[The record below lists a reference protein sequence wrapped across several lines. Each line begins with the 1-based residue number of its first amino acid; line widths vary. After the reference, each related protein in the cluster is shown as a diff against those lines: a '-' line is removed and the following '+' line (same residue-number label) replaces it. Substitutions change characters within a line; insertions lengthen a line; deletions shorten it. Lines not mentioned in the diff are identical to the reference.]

1 MKNSKL
7 IRNYLKP
14 FRKEYIFLLFV
25 VIITSLANMI
35 NPFLSGKLV
44 DELAGNKNLSLLLSI
59 PVIMF
64 FVVVIKGALN
74 YFYQMRF
81 EKISQT
87 VSLNLKSDLY
97 KKLLD
102 LDFYYYNNTDTGEIM
117 TLMTND
123 VGTIKDCISSMVY
136 TILSNLSL
144 FIFAIISMGIV
155 NLPLTALMFIVCPFI
170 VFLTFKMNTKL
181 AKPFFEI
188 RDSYAKL
195 NSVIEENLSGNKT
208 VRAFHRGD
216 YERKKFNVE
225 NTNYKNKNLKIASI
239 IAQYISL
246 IEMFSN
252 FLSLILL
259 LFGGI
264 FIIKGSMTI
273 GDLTIF
279 SSLIW
284 ALNTP
289 ISVISSSLN
298 NIQRFIT
305 SYSKINELL
314 NYKCKINNSENP
326 IPFTGMNET
335 IVFDNVSFKFG
346 DTYLLKNISFEA
358 KAGEQIGIIGSTGC
372 GKTTLAN
379 LICRF
384 YDPSEGNIFI
394 DGKNIK
400 DFDLKLFHKSIGIS
414 MQNPFLFSET
424 IKTNICYG
432 NPSAYDSEIEEVA
445 KTSQIHNFIDSLPDK
460 YETIIGEKGVGLS
473 GGQKQ
478 RISLARTLLTKPSIL
493 ILDDTTSAIDVVTES
508 KIQKALRKNE
518 NRTTF
523 VISNRISSVQNSDI
537 ILVLSQGK
545 IIEQGTHDE
554 LIQNGGYYYDTYKQQ
569 MDNIS
574 EKVGV

>member
-1 MKNSKL
+1 MKNLKL
-7 IRNYLKP
+7 LFNYLKP
-14 FRKEYIFLLFV
+14 FKKKYIFLLFV
-25 VIITSLANMI
+25 VIITSLSNMI
-35 NPFLSGKLV
+35 NPFLSGRLV
-44 DELAGNKNLSLLLSI
+44 DELASNKNLSLLLTL

-64 FVVVIKGALN
+64 LVVIIKGALN
-74 YFYQMRF
+74 YFYQMQF
-81 EKISQT
+81 EKISQK

-102 LDFYYYNNTDTGEIM
+102 LDFYYYNSTNTGEIM

-123 VGTIKDCISSMVY
+123 VGTIKECISSMIY

-144 FIFAIISMGIV
+144 FVFAIISMGIV
-155 NLPLTALMFIVCPFI
+155 NLPLTLLMVIICPFI
-170 VFLTFKMNTKL
+170 LYLTFKMNTSL
-181 AKPFFEI
+181 ATPFYEI
-188 RDSYAKL
+188 RDCYAKL

-208 VRAFHRGD
+208 VRAFNRGD
-216 YERKKFNVE
+216 YEIKKFNIE
-225 NTNYKNKNLKIASI
+225 NNDYKSKNLKVATI
-239 IAQYISL
+239 IAKYISL

-259 LFGGI
+259 LVGGI
-264 FIIKGSMTI
+264 FIIRGYMTI
-273 GDLTIF
+273 GDLTVF

-289 ISVISSSLN
+289 INVISSSLN
-298 NIQRFIT
+298 NMQRFIT
-305 SYSKINELL
+305 SYSKISELF
-314 NYKCKINNSENP
+314 NYKCKVKNIENP
-326 IPFTGMNET
+326 IPFSGMNKS
-335 IVFDNVSFKFG
+335 IVFNNVSFKLD

-358 KAGEQIGIIGSTGC
+358 KAGTQIGIIGSTGC

-432 NPSAYDSEIEEVA
+432 NPSASDDEIESVA
-445 KTSQIHNFIDSLPDK
+445 KIAQIHDFIDSLPDK

-478 RISLARTLLTKPSIL
+478 RLSLARTLLTKPSVL
-493 ILDDTTSAIDVVTES
+493 VLDDTTSAIDVVTEN
-508 KIQKALRKNE
+508 KIQEALRKNE
-518 NRTTF
+518 SRTTF

-554 LIQNGGYYYDTYKQQ
+554 LINNGGYYYDTYKQQ
-569 MDNIS
+569 MDNLL

>member
-1 MKNSKL
+1 MKNSKFIL
-7 IRNYLKP
+7 NYLKP
-14 FRKEYIFLLFV
+14 FKKKYIFLLFV
-25 VIITSLANMI
+25 VIITSLTNMI
-35 NPFLSGKLV
+35 NPFLSGRFV
-44 DELAGNKNLSLLLSI
+44 DELAGNKNLSLLLTL

-64 FVVVIKGALN
+64 LVVIIKGALN
-74 YFYQMRF
+74 YFYQMQF
-81 EKISQT
+81 EKISQK

-102 LDFYYYNNTDTGEIM
+102 LDFYYYNTTNTGETM

-123 VGTIKDCISSMVY
+123 VGTIKECISSMIY

-144 FIFAIISMGIV
+144 FAFAIISMGIV
-155 NLPLTALMFIVCPFI
+155 NLPLTLLMFMICPFI
-170 VFLTFKMNTKL
+170 LFLTFKMNTKL

-188 RDSYAKL
+188 RDCYAKL

-216 YERKKFNVE
+216 YEIKKFDVE
-225 NTNYKNKNLKIASI
+225 NKNYKNKNLKIAFI
-239 IAQYISL
+239 IAKYISL

-264 FIIKGSMTI
+264 FVIKGHMTI

-289 ISVISSSLN
+289 INVIPSSLN

-305 SYSKINELL
+305 SYSKISEIL
-314 NYKCKINNSENP
+314 NYKCKINNIENP
-326 IPFTGMNET
+326 IPFSGMHES

-346 DTYLLKNISFEA
+346 DTYLLKNISFKA

-432 NPSAYDSEIEEVA
+432 NPSASDNEIESVA
-445 KTSQIHNFIDSLPDK
+445 KIAQIHDFIDSLPDK

-478 RISLARTLLTKPSIL
+478 RISLARTLLTKPSVL
-493 ILDDTTSAIDVVTES
+493 ILDDTTSAIDVMTES
-508 KIQKALRKNE
+508 KIQNALKKNE

-554 LIQNGGYYYDTYKQQ
+554 LINNGGYYYDTYEQQ
-569 MDNIS
+569 MNNIL

>member
-216 YERKKFNVE
+216 YEIKKFNVE

-284 ALNTP
+284 ELNTP

-305 SYSKINELL
+305 S
-314 NYKCKINNSENP
+314 
-326 IPFTGMNET
+326 
-335 IVFDNVSFKFG
+335 
-346 DTYLLKNISFEA
+346 
-358 KAGEQIGIIGSTGC
+358 
-372 GKTTLAN
+372 
-379 LICRF
+379 
-384 YDPSEGNIFI
+384 
-394 DGKNIK
+394 
-400 DFDLKLFHKSIGIS
+400 
-414 MQNPFLFSET
+414 
-424 IKTNICYG
+424 
-432 NPSAYDSEIEEVA
+432 
-445 KTSQIHNFIDSLPDK
+445 
-460 YETIIGEKGVGLS
+460 
-473 GGQKQ
+473 
-478 RISLARTLLTKPSIL
+478 
-493 ILDDTTSAIDVVTES
+493 
-508 KIQKALRKNE
+508 
-518 NRTTF
+518 
-523 VISNRISSVQNSDI
+523 
-537 ILVLSQGK
+537 
-545 IIEQGTHDE
+545 
-554 LIQNGGYYYDTYKQQ
+554 
-569 MDNIS
+569 
-574 EKVGV
+574 

>member
-1 MKNSKL
+1 MKNLKL
-7 IRNYLKP
+7 LFNYLKP
-14 FRKEYIFLLFV
+14 FKKKYIFLLFV
-25 VIITSLANMI
+25 VIITSLSNMI
-35 NPFLSGKLV
+35 NPFLSGRLV
-44 DELAGNKNLSLLLSI
+44 DELASNKNLSLLLTL

-64 FVVVIKGALN
+64 LVVIIKGALN
-74 YFYQMRF
+74 YFYQMQF
-81 EKISQT
+81 EKISQK

-102 LDFYYYNNTDTGEIM
+102 LDFYYYNSTNTGEIM

-123 VGTIKDCISSMVY
+123 VGTIKECISSMIY

-144 FIFAIISMGIV
+144 FVFAIISMGIV
-155 NLPLTALMFIVCPFI
+155 NLPLTLLMVIICPFI
-170 VFLTFKMNTKL
+170 LYLTFKMNTSL
-181 AKPFFEI
+181 ATPFYEI
-188 RDSYAKL
+188 RDCYAKL

-208 VRAFHRGD
+208 VRAFNRGD
-216 YERKKFNVE
+216 YEIKKFNIE
-225 NTNYKNKNLKIASI
+225 NNDYKIKNLKVATI
-239 IAQYISL
+239 IAKYISL

-259 LFGGI
+259 LVGGI
-264 FIIKGSMTI
+264 FIIRGYMTI
-273 GDLTIF
+273 GDLTVF

-289 ISVISSSLN
+289 INVISSSLN
-298 NIQRFIT
+298 NMQRFIT
-305 SYSKINELL
+305 SYSKISELF
-314 NYKCKINNSENP
+314 NYKCKVKNIENP
-326 IPFTGMNET
+326 IPFSGMNKS
-335 IVFDNVSFKFG
+335 IVFNNVSFKLD

-358 KAGEQIGIIGSTGC
+358 KAGTQIGIIGSTGC

-394 DGKNIK
+394 DGKNIQ

-432 NPSAYDSEIEEVA
+432 NPSASDDEIESVA
-445 KTSQIHNFIDSLPDK
+445 KIAQIHDFIDSLPDK

-478 RISLARTLLTKPSIL
+478 RLSLARTLLTKPSVL
-493 ILDDTTSAIDVVTES
+493 VLDDTTSAIDVVTEN
-508 KIQKALRKNE
+508 KIQEALRKNE
-518 NRTTF
+518 SRTTF

-554 LIQNGGYYYDTYKQQ
+554 LINNGGYYYDTYKQQ
-569 MDNIS
+569 MDNIL

>member
-1 MKNSKL
+1 MKNLKIL
-7 IRNYLKP
+7 FNYLKP
-14 FRKEYIFLLFV
+14 FKKKYVFLLFV
-25 VIITSLANMI
+25 VIVTSLTNMI
-35 NPFLSGKLV
+35 NPFLSGQLV
-44 DELAGNKNLSLLLSI
+44 DELAGNKNLSLLLTL

-64 FVVVIKGALN
+64 LVVIIKGALS
-74 YFYQMRF
+74 YFYQMQF
-81 EKISQT
+81 EKVSQK

-102 LDFYYYNNTDTGEIM
+102 LDFYYYNSTNTGEIM

-123 VGTIKDCISSMVY
+123 VGTIKECISSMIY

-144 FIFAIISMGIV
+144 FVFAIISMGIV
-155 NLPLTALMFIVCPFI
+155 NLPLTLLMFIVCPFI
-170 VFLTFKMNTKL
+170 LYLTFRMNTSL
-181 AKPFFEI
+181 ATPFYEI
-188 RDSYAKL
+188 RDCYAKL

-208 VRAFHRGD
+208 VRAFNRGD
-216 YERKKFNVE
+216 YEIKKFNIE
-225 NTNYKNKNLKIASI
+225 NNDYKTKNLKVATI
-239 IAQYISL
+239 IAKYISL

-259 LFGGI
+259 LVGGI
-264 FIIKGSMTI
+264 FIIRGYMTI
-273 GDLTIF
+273 GDLTVF

-305 SYSKINELL
+305 SYSKISELF
-314 NYKCKINNSENP
+314 NYECKINNIENP
-326 IPFTGMNET
+326 IPFSGMNES
-335 IVFDNVSFKFG
+335 IVFDNVSFKLG

-358 KAGEQIGIIGSTGC
+358 KAGTQIGIIGSTGC

-432 NPSAYDSEIEEVA
+432 NPSASDDEIESVA
-445 KTSQIHNFIDSLPDK
+445 KIAQIHDFIDSLPDK

-478 RISLARTLLTKPSIL
+478 RLSLARTLLTKPSVL
-493 ILDDTTSAIDVVTES
+493 VLDDTTSAIDVVTEN
-508 KIQKALRKNE
+508 KIQEALRKNE
-518 NRTTF
+518 SRTTF

-554 LIQNGGYYYDTYKQQ
+554 LINNGGYYYDTYKQQ
-569 MDNIS
+569 MDNLL